1 MLRIRSISLDAFLRR
16 YARLLVRLTVLAVL
30 LGGLGLAAYATF
42 GPRTSLSF
50 PAAGRG
56 DSLTPEAIDALLVR
70 AGRPT
75 QTALPDRNPFAGET
89 LDGTGSP

>member
-1 MLRIRSISLDAFLRR
+1 MTRTRSTSLDAFLRR
-16 YARLLVRLTVLAVL
+16 YARLLVRLTILAVL
-30 LGGLGLAAYATF
+30 LGGLGLAAYETF

-50 PAAGRG
+50 PTSSRK

-70 AGRPT
+70 AGRKT
-75 QTALPDRNPFAGET
+75 QTELPGRNPFAGET